1 MKNMKEEA
9 KIAKCKM
16 QNAKFNHQFLKTR
29 ITPTLQAQITSKS
42 NGSAFFCAAI
52 RKKII

>member
-9 KIAKCKM
+9 KIAK
-16 QNAKFNHQFLKTR
+16 FNHQFIKTESQ
-29 ITPTLQAQITSKS
+29 TAQISTKS
-42 NGSAFFCAAI
+42 NGSAFFLAAI